1 MAETILV
8 TGASAGFGQA
18 ICRRLVADGHRVIG
32 AARRIEK
39 LQALHEELGE
49 AFYPLQ
55 MDVTDLTQVDHA
67 LASLP
72 KAWERID
79 VLVNNAG
86 LALGLAPAQKAEI
99 ADWLTM
105 IQTNIIGL
113 TYLTRQILPQMV
125 ERNDGYIINMGS
137 TAGTVP
143 YPGANVYGASKAFVK
158 QFSLNLRADLAGKKI
173 RVSNIEPG
181 LCEGTEFSSVR
192 FKGDEERVEALYR
205 DAHAIQP
212 EDIANTVSWLIQQ
225 PKHVNVNRIEI
236 MPVSQTFGP
245 QPVYRGD

>member
-18 ICRRLVADGHRVIG
+18 ICRRLVTDGHRVIG

-39 LQALHEELGE
+39 LQALQEELGE

-55 MDVTDLTQVDHA
+55 MDVTDLSQVDLA

-72 KAWERID
+72 KAWERVD

-86 LALGLAPAQKAEI
+86 LALGLAPAHEAEV

-113 TYLTRQILPQMV
+113 TYLTRKILPQMV
-125 ERNDGYIINMGS
+125 ERNDGYVINMGS
-137 TAGTVP
+137 TAGTVLIQGP
-143 YPGANVYGASKAFVK
+143 MFMVLPRP
-158 QFSLNLRADLAGKKI
+158 SLN
-173 RVSNIEPG
+173 S
-181 LCEGTEFSSVR
+181 F
-192 FKGDEERVEALYR
+192 
-205 DAHAIQP
+205 H
-212 EDIANTVSWLIQQ
+212 
-225 PKHVNVNRIEI
+225 
-236 MPVSQTFGP
+236 
-245 QPVYRGD
+245 

>member
-18 ICRRLVADGHRVIG
+18 ICQRLVADGHRVIG

-39 LQALHEELGE
+39 LQALHKELGE

-55 MDVTDLTQVDHA
+55 IDVTDLTQVDQA
-67 LASLP
+67 LSSLP
-72 KAWERID
+72 KAWEQID

-125 ERNDGYIINMGS
+125 ERNDGYVINMGS

-158 QFSLNLRADLAGKKI
+158 QFSLNLRADLAGKQI
-173 RVSNIEPG
+173 RVTNIEPG

-192 FKGDEERVEALYR
+192 FKGDEKRVEALYR
-205 DAHAIQP
+205 DTHAIQP

-245 QPVYRGD
+245 QPVYRG

>member
-18 ICRRLVADGHRVIG
+18 ICRRLVTDGHRVIG

-39 LQALHEELGE
+39 LQALQEELGE

-55 MDVTDLTQVDHA
+55 MDVTDLSQVDLA

-72 KAWERID
+72 KAWERVD

-86 LALGLAPAQKAEI
+86 LALGLAPAHEAEV

-113 TYLTRQILPQMV
+113 TYLTRKILPQMV
-125 ERNDGYIINMGS
+125 ERNDGYVINMGS

-143 YPGANVYGASKAFVK
+143 YPGA
-158 QFSLNLRADLAGKKI
+158 
-173 RVSNIEPG
+173 G
-181 LCEGTEFSSVR
+181 LCEGTEFSMVR
-192 FKGDEERVEALYR
+192 FKGDEKRVEALYR
-205 DAHAIQP
+205 DAQAIQS
-212 EDIANTVSWLIQQ
+212 EDIANTVAWLIQQ
-225 PKHVNVNRIEI
+225 PKHFNVNRIEI

-245 QPVYRGD
+245 QPVYRD

>member
-72 KAWERID
+72 ADWEQID

-86 LALGLAPAQKAEI
+86 LALGLAPAHEAEI

-125 ERNDGYIINMGS
+125 ERNDGMSSIWGRLLGRFPTLGPMFM
-137 TAGTVP
+137 VLP
-143 YPGANVYGASKAFVK
+143 RP
-158 QFSLNLRADLAGKKI
+158 SLN
-173 RVSNIEPG
+173 
-181 LCEGTEFSSVR
+181 SS
-192 FKGDEERVEALYR
+192 L
-205 DAHAIQP
+205 
-212 EDIANTVSWLIQQ
+212 
-225 PKHVNVNRIEI
+225 
-236 MPVSQTFGP
+236 
-245 QPVYRGD
+245 

>member
-1 MAETILV
+1 MSETILV

-18 ICRRLVADGHRVIG
+18 ICRRLVADGYRVIG
-32 AARRIEK
+32 SARRIDK
-39 LQALHEELGE
+39 LQALQEELGE

-55 MDVTDLTQVDHA
+55 MDVTDLSQVD
-67 LASLP
+67 
-72 KAWERID
+72 
-79 VLVNNAG
+79 LVNNAG
-86 LALGLAPAQKAEI
+86 LALGLAPAYEAEI

-105 IQTNIIGL
+105 IQTNIVGL
-113 TYLTRQILPQMV
+113 TYLTRKILPQMV
-125 ERNDGYIINMGS
+125 ERNDGYIINLGS

-181 LCEGTEFSSVR
+181 LCEG
-192 FKGDEERVEALYR
+192 DEKRVEALYR

-212 EDIANTVSWLIQQ
+212 EDIANTVAWLIQQ

-245 QPVYRGD
+245 QPVYRD